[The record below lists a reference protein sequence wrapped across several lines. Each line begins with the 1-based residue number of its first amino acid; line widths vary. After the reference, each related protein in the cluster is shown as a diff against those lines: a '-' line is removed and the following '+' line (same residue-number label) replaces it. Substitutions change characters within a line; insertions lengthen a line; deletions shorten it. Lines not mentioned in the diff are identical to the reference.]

1 LQALVAVVHMN
12 QARMAVP
19 AVVHLAQMVQMVLT
33 LAVEAEHKLLEEQP
47 VLLQVQPL
55 VLHCKVGARIL
66 VVMAVVVVVAV
77 VVIGAAAVELVQI
90 LGLRVAAVRD
100 T

>member
-1 LQALVAVVHMN
+1 
-12 QARMAVP
+12 
-19 AVVHLAQMVQMVLT
+19 
-33 LAVEAEHKLLEEQP
+33 VEAEHKLPEEQP

-77 VVIGAAAVELVQI
+77 VVIGVAVVELVQI